1 MILREVNAQQKL
13 FMLIIQNNAIALMNI
28 INSNQDAHL
37 VWSTALHVLILFP
50 ALKQSLIE
58 TFLVVKYIFL
68 LIIMDVNGNSLM
80 ILM

>member
-37 VWSTALHVLILFP
+37 VWNSVPHVQILFL
-50 ALKQSLIE
+50 ALNQSRIE
-58 TFLVVKYIFL
+58 IFL
-68 LIIMDVNGNSLM
+68 TVKCTVLSFFAEINTYSLM
-80 ILM
+80 I